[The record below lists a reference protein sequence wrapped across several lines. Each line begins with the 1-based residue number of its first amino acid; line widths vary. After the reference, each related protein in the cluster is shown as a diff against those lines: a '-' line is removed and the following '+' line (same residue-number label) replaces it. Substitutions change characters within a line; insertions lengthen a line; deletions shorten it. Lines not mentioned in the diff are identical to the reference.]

1 MSNIIK
7 RRRHV
12 RLVFILLLTSGSLLR
27 AEEQER
33 ILNYSSTVQ
42 VRSDGSMQVME
53 TIRVFSTGDRIR
65 HGIYRSL
72 PTRYRDRYGHRFS
85 VPLSV
90 KAAFRDGEE
99 EKHHCRSE
107 NNGVHIYLGDEN
119 SLIDPGVHTYT
130 LTYETRRQIGF
141 FSSHD
146 ELYWNV
152 TGNGWAFAIDTAA
165 ATVYLPAEA
174 AASAIGWDGFTGVQG
189 SREKSLAFIR
199 QEDGGYYFTATRPLE
214 PQEGLTIVLTWPKGM
229 VRQPERKERW
239 NAFFQDNLGFVV
251 GLVGLVLVLAY
262 YIFQWRRVGRDPA
275 KGAIVPQFRPPHGMR
290 PDAVRYLMRMK
301 FDDKTFAS
309 FIVHMAVRGHLLI
322 RKDKEVYSLTRKQA
336 EDTLSQDE
344 KKVLDAL
351 FVSTGRIDLKQHN
364 HQTIRSAMGQLKKQ
378 LAAAYYNTY
387 FRTNRIYF
395 WPGVLLSALVL
406 TASLFALR
414 SPEAALMAAWVLFWS
429 MGVIA
434 LVYVVFHVWR
444 TVVLASSVR
453 YASIATAVFVTLF
466 ALPFIAGELFG
477 LVTFSQ
483 TTSPWT
489 VLVFCATVFL
499 NYFFYH
505 LLKAPSVTGRRVM
518 DQLEG
523 FKMYLTATEQSRW
536 DTFYPPDKTPALF
549 EKYLPYAL
557 ALDVEHEWSEQFARL
572 FNDEQQFKNGLGWY
586 QSGSWTGQ
594 GLTSFTSSFSSS
606 FSSSI
611 SSASAAPGSSSGSGG
626 GGSSGGG
633 GGGGGGGG
641 W

>member
-1 MSNIIK
+1 
-7 RRRHV
+7 
-12 RLVFILLLTSGSLLR
+12 
-27 AEEQER
+27 
-33 ILNYSSTVQ
+33 
-42 VRSDGSMQVME
+42 
-53 TIRVFSTGDRIR
+53 
-65 HGIYRSL
+65 
-72 PTRYRDRYGHRFS
+72 
-85 VPLSV
+85 
-90 KAAFRDGEE
+90 
-99 EKHHCRSE
+99 
-107 NNGVHIYLGDEN
+107 
-119 SLIDPGVHTYT
+119 
-130 LTYETRRQIGF
+130 
-141 FSSHD
+141 
-146 ELYWNV
+146 
-152 TGNGWAFAIDTAA
+152 
-165 ATVYLPAEA
+165 
-174 AASAIGWDGFTGVQG
+174 
-189 SREKSLAFIR
+189 
-199 QEDGGYYFTATRPLE
+199 
-214 PQEGLTIVLTWPKGM
+214 
-229 VRQPERKERW
+229 
-239 NAFFQDNLGFVV
+239 
-251 GLVGLVLVLAY
+251 
-262 YIFQWRRVGRDPA
+262 
-275 KGAIVPQFRPPHGMR
+275 MR